1 MFLFDCSQNIDSGHS
16 KKLQYDYYS
25 TTINKNEIVNAQPD
39 SSYNLQMTFVQ
50 PSSSPN
56 FIYPDATHTYK
67 TSTLHIFKLIHDN
80 IIGTTCQP
88 NGQLIQEDKSGI
100 VGELVIEHKEITGTN
115 TLFVCFLL
123 KVVATDKNDKTKTND
138 IDKLLNLQ
146 NTNEPTLQVK
156 LNGLIP
162 GNGANIVYTSG
173 SKTVI
178 VFTEPILINEKNKSM
193 LQQLSRQSAALF
205 EKEPAN
211 SKYIVIS
218 NETKDDN
225 KSNKNR
231 EGFSTQI
238 GDDQIYI
245 DCNPTGESAEKISTY
260 NVPINS
266 EYTRDAGKLDFMKIT
281 VNLCIVIIL
290 MIITYFS
297 VPIVYKAVVI
307 DSINKFL
314 KPLTKEETGY
324 DESNVLVRV
333 RSADILITMIC
344 LGIFIAIINYD
355 QNDYNMVLLALYVG
369 ILYGLSFSTLQFHK
383 LVPSFM
389 KTRIGEKIVGELYPD
404 DKMDPDKQPK
414 YYKIMDVLKLFFQSL
429 LFALEGNRGYNFI
442 AMIVLSIVTLIVLL
456 GFWLFNKITLK
467 QLTYWLTVT
476 CVFAIFPLVPA
487 FGITMRKVDSA
498 DKNVEKT
505 DATTEKLDNNQ
516 EDKEPKGML
525 SKIGNVFGSIFG

>member
-1 MFLFDCSQNIDSGHS
+1 MFLFDCSQNIDTGHS

-25 TTINKNEIVNAQPD
+25 TTVNKNEIVNAQPD
-39 SSYNLQMTFVQ
+39 SSYNLQMTFIQ

-67 TSTLHIFKLIHDN
+67 TSSLHIFKLIHDN
-80 IIGTTCQP
+80 IIGITCQP
-88 NGQLIQEDKSGI
+88 NGQLIQEDKNGI
-100 VGELVIEHKEITGTN
+100 VGELVIEHKEMTGTN
-115 TLFVCFLL
+115 TLYTCFLL
-123 KVVATDKNDKTKTND
+123 KAAADKNDKTKTND

-146 NTNEPTLQVK
+146 NTNETTLQVK

-162 GNGANIVYTSG
+162 QDGANIVYTSYTSG

-211 SKYIVIS
+211 SKYIVMS
-218 NETKDDN
+218 NDEK
-225 KSNKNR
+225 R
-231 EGFSTQI
+231 EGFTTQI

-245 DCNPTGESAEKISTY
+245 DCNPTGESAEQISTY

-314 KPLTKEETGY
+314 TVLATKEEKGY
-324 DESNVLVRV
+324 DESNVLVRI

-429 LFALEGNRGYNFI
+429 LFALEGNSGYNFI
-442 AMIVLSIVTLIVLL
+442 AMIVLSIVTLIILL
-456 GFWLFNKITLK
+456 GLWLFNKITLK

-487 FGITMRKVDSA
+487 FGITMRKVDIT
-498 DKNVEKT
+498 DKNLEKPDT
-505 DATTEKLDNNQ
+505 KVDTTQETKVDTTE
-516 EDKEPKGML
+516 EDKEPKGIM